1 MCKNDTQ
8 LIMMSTKGFMAV
20 YFNQSSGHSVTN
32 EQKFKL
38 GEHRTMDNEARQ
50 SDNTGQIKEVI
61 SLLTGHG
68 IREFESNKI
77 ITAKHLLQ

>member
-1 MCKNDTQ
+1 
-8 LIMMSTKGFMAV
+8 MMSTKGFMAV

-61 SLLTGHG
+61 SLIPVLTYEPGPNYH
-68 IREFESNKI
+68 FSNRLTTKI
-77 ITAKHLLQ
+77 LSYLI